1 MNFIDLKQQYNE
13 YKEEINKEIENVLES
28 AYFIMGPV
36 LERLEKEL
44 SSYIGVKHAIG
55 CSSGTDAL
63 LLALLAKEI
72 KPGDE
77 IIVPDFTFIAAA
89 EVVSLLHAKPVFVDI
104 DKNTYNLD
112 YSLIEKKITKKTRGI
127 IAVSLY
133 GQCAD
138 YNEINAIAEK
148 HNLFVIE
155 DAAQSF
161 GAFYKNKKSGN
172 LTELAT
178 TSFYPAKPLGAYGDG
193 GAVFTNDDSL
203 ADKIRMI
210 LNHGQSKTYQH
221 KVIGINGR
229 LDAIQA
235 AILIVKLHHF
245 DDELKK
251 RQIVAN
257 WYSERLKELVKIPII
272 KEGNS
277 SVWAQYTVR
286 SNKRDEIIENLKEKE
301 IPVAIHYPIP
311 LHKQE
316 AFAYL
321 QENGNEY
328 PISTKMTKEVFSL
341 PMHPFLSEEDV
352 DTICKAIKDVI

>member
-36 LERLEKEL
+36 LKRLEKEL
-44 SSYIGVKHAIG
+44 SSYIDVKHAIG

-72 KPGDE
+72 QPGDE
-77 IIVPDFTFIAAA
+77 IIVPDFSFIATA
-89 EVVSLLHAKPVFVDI
+89 EVVSLLSATPVFVDI
-104 DKNTYNLD
+104 DEDNFNLD

-138 YNEINAIAEK
+138 YNEINAIAQK

-172 LTELAT
+172 LTELAA

-193 GAVFTNDDSL
+193 GAVFTNNNYL

-210 LNHGQSKTYQH
+210 LNHGQSETYKH

-235 AILIVKLHHF
+235 AVLSVKLRHF
-245 DDELKK
+245 DDEIKK

-257 WYSERLKELVKIPII
+257 WYSEKLKGLVKIPII
-272 KEGNS
+272 NESNS
-277 SVWAQYTVR
+277 SVWAQYTVC
-286 SNKRDEIIENLKEKE
+286 SNKRDEIIRNLKEKG
-301 IPVAIHYPIP
+301 IPTAIHYPIP

-321 QENGNEY
+321 QENDKEY
-328 PISTKMTKEVFSL
+328 PVSIKMAQEVFSL

-352 DTICKAIKDVI
+352 DIICKAIKEVI